1 MVYDAVESSPID
13 NLILASLNQEEE
25 HLISSDPVI
34 NTKLSKVAGDIGEL
48 TIAGYLLQEVA
59 QKLCFEETI
68 YLLWYG
74 YLPKLDQ
81 LKSFKEKIAQK
92 RQLPNYII
100 EILKIAAH
108 QDLSVIDALRTALSS
123 LPCNSSGKVSY
134 EKLED
139 DAVVLIALFPSIVAT
154 YWRLKQGQELVSP
167 LPELDHTANYLYM
180 LFARIPSAEE
190 TRTLEIY
197 LNSVV
202 EHSVNAST
210 LTGRVIIS
218 TQADVIS
225 AVVGALCALK
235 GPLHGGAPG
244 PALKM
249 ILELVE
255 DKSMSESYLRDKLDK
270 GERLMGFG
278 HRVYR
283 TLDPRAT
290 VLAFA
295 FESMCR
301 AKGDL
306 ELFNTA
312 KYVEELALK
321 LLHEYKPHRELKTNV
336 EYYTALVLY
345 ELGIHPDLFT
355 PTFAISRV
363 AGWTAHCFEQ
373 QEIGRLI
380 RAKGFYLGPA
390 LRTWV
395 PLRER

>member
-34 NTKLSKVAGDIGEL
+34 NTKLSKVAGNIGEL
-48 TIAGYLLQEVA
+48 TIAGYLLQDVA

-249 ILELVE
+249 ILEHSIF
-255 DKSMSESYLRDKLDK
+255 K
-270 GERLMGFG
+270 
-278 HRVYR
+278 
-283 TLDPRAT
+283 
-290 VLAFA
+290 
-295 FESMCR
+295 
-301 AKGDL
+301 
-306 ELFNTA
+306 
-312 KYVEELALK
+312 
-321 LLHEYKPHRELKTNV
+321 
-336 EYYTALVLY
+336 
-345 ELGIHPDLFT
+345 
-355 PTFAISRV
+355 
-363 AGWTAHCFEQ
+363 
-373 QEIGRLI
+373 
-380 RAKGFYLGPA
+380 
-390 LRTWV
+390 
-395 PLRER
+395 